1 MIDQNLASH
10 DARVSTPAFAS
21 IVLAALGVIDLVRGV
36 LHTFL
41 VEHSAVKIAG
51 LNLAHSGQ
59 DQLMLL
65 GSFGIS
71 NFLTGA
77 IFIAVAWKARQ
88 LVPAVLAIIPM
99 AYLLGF
105 IAFRLNHITP
115 EAAFP
120 GRTFMLVYASVC
132 VLTCVASI
140 AWMRRNNTR
149 PMTTDARSD
158 GSACTLG
165 LHPKEVQ

>member
-1 MIDQNLASH
+1 MTNSH
-10 DARVSTPAFAS
+10 PGSPEAGRVTPPFAWM
-21 IVLAALGVIDLVRGV
+21 VLACLGVVDLVRGF

-59 DQLMLL
+59 DQLLLL

-77 IFIAVAWKARQ
+77 IFIAVACQARQ
-88 LVPAVLAIIPM
+88 LVPTVLALIPL

-105 IAFRLNHITP
+105 IALRLNDIAP

-120 GRTFMLVYASVC
+120 GRAFMLAYAGVC
-132 VLTCVASI
+132 VLTFVASV
-140 AWMRRNNTR
+140 AYARTQSAGASPR
-149 PMTTDARSD
+149 PES
-158 GSACTLG
+158 SPTLG
-165 LHPKEVQ
+165 RPARRVR

>member
-1 MIDQNLASH
+1 MTDSNPTSH
-10 DARVSTPAFAS
+10 EAGVSTPAFAS
-21 IVLAALGVIDLVRGV
+21 IVLACLGVIDLVRGV

-59 DQLMLL
+59 DQLLLL

-77 IFIAVAWKARQ
+77 LFLAVALKARQ
-88 LVPAVLAIIPM
+88 LVPTVLAIIPL

-105 IAFRLNHITP
+105 IALRLNHITP

-120 GRTFMLVYASVC
+120 GRTFMLGYSSVC
-132 VLTCVASI
+132 VLTFVASVVC
-140 AWMRRNNTR
+140 MRRKKAA
-149 PMTTDARSD
+149 TTDSLKMEPA
-158 GSACTLG
+158 
-165 LHPKEVQ
+165 K

>member
-1 MIDQNLASH
+1 LNVKNHQLTTSDRTH
-10 DARVSTPAFAS
+10 HTPAFAI
-21 IVLAALGVIDLVRGV
+21 IVLASLGLIDLARGF

-41 VEHSAVKIAG
+41 VQHSAVKIAG
-51 LNLAHSGQ
+51 LNLDHSGG

-77 IFIAVAWKARQ
+77 IYIAVALRAKQ
-88 LVPAVLAIIPM
+88 LVPTVLAIIPA

-105 IAFRLNHITP
+105 IAFQLNDITP

-120 GRTFMLVYASVC
+120 GRSFMLAYCGVC
-132 VLTCVASI
+132 VLTFVASI
-140 AWMRRNNTR
+140 VWMRRAKQ
-149 PMTTDARSD
+149 PSVA
-158 GSACTLG
+158 
-165 LHPKEVQ
+165 PKIATSSGTV

>member
-1 MIDQNLASH
+1 MKAINHAPRP
-10 DARVSTPAFAS
+10 AVAGTPAFAA
-21 IVLAALGVIDLVRGV
+21 IVLGCLGVVDLVRGV

-59 DQLMLL
+59 DQLLLL

-77 IFIAVAWKARQ
+77 LFIAVALKARQ
-88 LVPAVLAIIPM
+88 LVPTVLLIIPA

-105 IAFRLNHITP
+105 IAIRMNHITP

-120 GRTFMLVYASVC
+120 GRTFMLGYSSIC
-132 VLTCVASI
+132 VLTFLWERYGASRRYT
-140 AWMRRNNTR
+140 MRFAGPGT
-149 PMTTDARSD
+149 
-158 GSACTLG
+158 GG
-165 LHPKEVQ
+165 